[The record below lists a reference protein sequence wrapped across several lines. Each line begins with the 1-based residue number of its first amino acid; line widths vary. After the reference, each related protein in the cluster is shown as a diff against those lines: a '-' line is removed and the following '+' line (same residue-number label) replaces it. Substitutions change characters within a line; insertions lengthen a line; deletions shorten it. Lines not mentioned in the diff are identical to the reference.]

1 MPIRQSGSGKS
12 RPRRS
17 VATRPRRSSGSR
29 SGDEHLVGEVRQ
41 RERAKK
47 LLFAQEPIDAGLYGF
62 SGRLTGALLS
72 HFHFVLLKHGPK
84 GDPSG
89 RAAVDRLTGFLDFG
103 DPLNTPPRRLAPARE
118 VARLVGKAGAA
129 NLRPPRPVG
138 PAADREPEPSS
149 PLSLLP
155 SGYPHRIVPAIAP
168 ENKDD
173 RSRWRGAIG
182 KSLILLG

>member
-1 MPIRQSGSGKS
+1 VPIRQSGSGKS

-129 NLRPPRPVG
+129 NLPRHDPLVLRLIASPNRPRHCRCFRAVIRTG
-138 PAADREPEPSS
+138 LCQQLRQKTKTTDPAGAARSV
-149 PLSLLP
+149 SL
-155 SGYPHRIVPAIAP
+155 
-168 ENKDD
+168 
-173 RSRWRGAIG
+173 
-182 KSLILLG
+182 